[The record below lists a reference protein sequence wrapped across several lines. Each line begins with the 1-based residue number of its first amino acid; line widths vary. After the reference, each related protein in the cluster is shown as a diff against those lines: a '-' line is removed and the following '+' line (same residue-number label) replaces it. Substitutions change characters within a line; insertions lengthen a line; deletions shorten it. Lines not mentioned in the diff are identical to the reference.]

1 MKKTRIQIDEEACI
15 GCAKCANVC
24 PTGAIEMIDGK
35 AKLVRELACDHLGKC
50 IGKCPVD
57 AITFE
62 EYEVSAEEAAAMK
75 AKQGGGCPS
84 SRPQSRGGGCPSAKE
99 QSLSPAAA
107 PQFQDTVS
115 GASEL
120 NAWPVQLHL
129 VRPDAQQFC
138 GADVLVAATC
148 VPFAYAKFHQ
158 VLLKGKGLVIACPK
172 LDRQD
177 GYIDK
182 LADMFSLGK
191 PRSVTV
197 VKMEVPCCNG
207 LSATL
212 QKARAVAKSELPIRE
227 VTISLRGEM
236 LGERYL

>member
-1 MKKTRIQIDEEACI
+1 MKKTRIHIDEERCI
-15 GCAKCANVC
+15 GCAQCANVC
-24 PTGAIEMIDGK
+24 QTGAIEMVNGK
-35 AKLVRELACDHLGKC
+35 AKLVRENACDHFGNC

-62 EYEVSAEEAAAMK
+62 EYEVSETAAA
-75 AKQGGGCPS
+75 APHGGGCPS
-84 SRPQSRGGGCPSAKE
+84 SRPQSFGGGCPSARAMSFS
-99 QSLSPAAA
+99 QPAAPA
-107 PQFQDTVS
+107 GNDTVS

-129 VRPDAQQFC
+129 VRPDAAQFC
-138 GADVLVAATC
+138 GTDVLVAATC

-212 QKARAVAKSELPIRE
+212 QKARAIAKSELPIRE